1 MSSPQQ
7 VLSQDHVSRAV
18 EIFIRIVLM
27 SIVAVSCFL
36 IVKPFIPF
44 IAWAIIISI
53 ATFPAYEL
61 LRKILGG
68 RQVAAAV
75 VYSLILL
82 AALIIPIVLMTGTLV
97 EGLQSLAGQLNAGTL
112 AVPPPPASV
121 VNWPLIGKPLAGIW
135 TLASTNLAE
144 VVRKFSPQIQAF
156 VPRVLSTSAAI
167 GMTALQFVLSILL
180 AGFMLSNASANRRFA
195 RTIFDRIFGDK
206 AAEFEE
212 LTGATIRGVTNGVVG
227 VAIIQSVFAS
237 IGFIVVGL
245 PGAGLWSAIFLVAA
259 VLQAGFLVLIPAV
272 AYAFAISNTKAAVI
286 FRVWCAIVGAMDN
299 VLKPI
304 LLGRGSQVPIGV
316 IFVGVIGGFMT
327 MGIIGLFI
335 GAIILSVGYKLFQ
348 AWVQGGTKAVVTETE
363 EAKAASS

>member
-1 MSSPQQ
+1 MSSPQ
-7 VLSQDHVSRAV
+7 LTPTHDYVSRSV
-18 EIFIRIVLM
+18 EVFIRIILM

-36 IVKPFIPF
+36 IVKPFIPI

-61 LRKILGG
+61 LRKVLGG
-68 RQVAAAV
+68 KQVTAAV

-82 AALIIPIVLMTGTLV
+82 AALIIPAVLMTGTLV
-97 EGLQSLAGQLNAGTL
+97 EGIQSLAAQLNAGTL
-112 AVPPPPASV
+112 AVPPPPAAV
-121 VNWPLIGKPLAGIW
+121 EKWPIIGKPLTSIW
-135 TLASTNLAE
+135 ALASSNLAE

-156 VPRVLSTSAAI
+156 VPKLLSISAAV

-180 AGFMLSNASANRRFA
+180 AGFMLSNATANRKFA
-195 RTIFDRIFGDK
+195 RMIFDRIFGDK
-206 AAEFEE
+206 ADEFEE
-212 LTGATIRGVTNGVVG
+212 LAGATIRSVTNGVVG
-227 VAIIQSVFAS
+227 VAIIQSIFAS
-237 IGFIVVGL
+237 IGFVVVGL

-259 VLQAGFLVLIPAV
+259 VLQAGFLALVPAV
-272 AYAFAISNTKAAVI
+272 AYAFAITSTTHAVI
-286 FRVWCAIVGAMDN
+286 FLIWCAIVGAMDN

-304 LLGRGSQVPIGV
+304 LLGRGSKVPIGV

-348 AWVQGGTKAVVTETE
+348 AWVQGDVKALAEPEETQ
-363 EAKAASS
+363 AASS

>member
-1 MSSPQQ
+1 MPSPQPPMNQ
-7 VLSQDHVSRAV
+7 EYVSRAV

-27 SIVAVSCFL
+27 SLVAVSCFL

-61 LRKILGG
+61 LRKMLGG
-68 RQVAAAV
+68 KQVAAAV

-82 AALIIPIVLMTGTLV
+82 AALTIPIVLMTGTLV
-97 EGLQSLAGQLNAGTL
+97 EGIQSLASQLNAGTL

-121 VNWPLIGKPLAGIW
+121 ANWPIIGKPLTSVW

-144 VVRKFSPQIQAF
+144 AVRKFSPQIQAF
-156 VPRVLSTSAAI
+156 VPKLLSTSAAV
-167 GMTALQFVLSILL
+167 GMTALQFFLSILL
-180 AGFMLSNASANRRFA
+180 AGFMLSNSSANTRYA
-195 RTIFDRIFGDK
+195 RMVFVRIFGEK
-206 AAEFEE
+206 AEEFEE
-212 LTGATIRGVTNGVVG
+212 LTAATIRSVTNGVVG
-227 VAIIQSVFAS
+227 VAIIQSIFAS
-237 IGFIVVGL
+237 VGFVVVGL

-259 VLQAGFLVLIPAV
+259 VLQAGFIVLVPAV
-272 AYAFAISNTKAAVI
+272 AYAFAITSTTHAVI
-286 FRVWCAIVGAMDN
+286 FLIWCVIVGAMDN

-304 LLGRGSQVPIGV
+304 LLGRGSKVPIGV

-348 AWVQGGTKAVVTETE
+348 AWVQGDVKALGETE
-363 EAKAASS
+363 QAQAASS

>member
-1 MSSPQQ
+1 MPSPQPAMHQ
-7 VLSQDHVSRAV
+7 EHVSRAV

-61 LRKILGG
+61 LRKLLGG
-68 RQVAAAV
+68 RQVSAAV

-97 EGLQSLAGQLNAGTL
+97 DGIQSLATQLNAGTL
-112 AVPPPPASV
+112 AVPPPPESV
-121 VNWPLIGKPLAGIW
+121 ESWPLIGKPLTSIW
-135 TLASTNLAE
+135 MLASTNLADA
-144 VVRKFSPQIQAF
+144 VRKFAPQIQAF
-156 VPRVLSTSAAI
+156 VPKLLSTSAAV

-180 AGFMLSNASANRRFA
+180 AGFILSNSANNAKFA
-195 RTIFDRIFGDK
+195 RLIFVRIFGDT
-206 AAEFEE
+206 AEEFEE
-212 LTGATIRGVTNGVVG
+212 LTAATIRSVTNGVVG
-227 VAIIQSVFAS
+227 VALIQTVFAS
-237 IGFIVVGL
+237 IGFVVVGL

-259 VLQAGFLVLIPAV
+259 VLQAGFLALIPAV
-272 AYAFAISNTKAAVI
+272 AYAFAITSTKAAVI
-286 FRVWCAIVGAMDN
+286 FLIWCMFVGAMDN
-299 VLKPI
+299 VLKPL
-304 LLGRGSQVPIGV
+304 LLGRGSKVPIGV

-335 GAIILSVGYKLFQ
+335 GAIVLSVGYKLFQ
-348 AWVQGGTKAVVTETE
+348 AWVQGDVKVPSAASE
-363 EAKAASS
+363 EVRAASS